1 MGAEDEAGRKPR
13 GILGRVAAAGLGHR
27 DRAPEG
33 SAADDRPV
41 SFLLDTNLVSEWVRP
56 KPDPGVVAW
65 LADADEDRLF
75 LSVVTLAE
83 IRRGIE
89 RLAPGKRRQQLD
101 AWLREEL
108 PARFERRLLPVDE
121 AIANRWGEIV
131 ARRERAGRP
140 IGSMDAFI
148 RSEEHTSEL
157 QSLMRSSYAVL

>member
-65 LADADEDRLF
+65 IANADEARLF
-75 LSVVTLAE
+75 LRVVTPAG
-83 IRRGIE
+83 IRTE
-89 RLAPGKRRQQLD
+89 RNRVGEGKS
-101 AWLREEL
+101 A
-108 PARFERRLLPVDE
+108 
-121 AIANRWGEIV
+121 
-131 ARRERAGRP
+131 
-140 IGSMDAFI
+140 
-148 RSEEHTSEL
+148 
-157 QSLMRSSYAVL
+157 

>member
-1 MGAEDEAGRKPR
+1 MGAEDEASRKPR
-13 GILGRVAAAGLGHR
+13 GILGRVAAARLGHR

-33 SAADDRPV
+33 SASDDRPV

-108 PARFERRLLPVDE
+108 PADRKSTRL
-121 AIANRWGEIV
+121 N
-131 ARRERAGRP
+131 
-140 IGSMDAFI
+140 
-148 RSEEHTSEL
+148 
-157 QSLMRSSYAVL
+157 SSN